1 MFPKN
6 ADQATRRTAPHE
18 PSRSRRSQF
27 ESLESRLALSVT
39 ILSEDFQDDAVGAQP
54 NSADQFW
61 NPVGPESFIQVS
73 GAGGAYA
80 TPFGGGTNKALVID
94 DVGAAQPIVSW
105 RSAFS
110 DDPHDFQ
117 TGTIEFDLY
126 LPAAGSRNWTFFD
139 FRLGYGGAGR
149 TAPTTVNDTTV
160 WNSFRINPGAPQGF
174 ILDDSTGTFLASITP
189 NSLLRLRYD
198 LDGATQT
205 YRLTVNGTLV
215 TAGGN
220 PNRPWRAGA
229 TGVNMM
235 GFFGAYPANSALVY
249 VDNITVTNDAASPE
263 PWTPPSGEP
272 TDLLQWYQHRGNKRL
287 TGEATVAQDVLAS
300 PVVLWSEYIGS
311 QSSLIAAAP
320 ADGADVVP
328 IPTSAFAM
336 SAAENASWGVGGPY
350 FDLVGN
356 GTLVA
361 QSTSSIRR
369 VGDFIP
375 GNGMMEK
382 IEGEVFDPTFGQG
395 VIRLSVY
402 QNGAWVQQWQS
413 AQIPSMFGIP
423 NLTVGDFDN
432 DGVNEVAVVPWT
444 SLYILNINTGALER
458 TGVFKPAANES
469 GRGYGWLGAY
479 DLTGDARDEFVV
491 IGDFQDYIS
500 VMGWNGSGN
509 LVQLWTHVFDQRLA
523 GKQTSHRPMAFPVR
537 DVTGD
542 GRPEI
547 VTSIYNETGDQ
558 RWHLLVFDSANG
570 AVLHNLIDHVIEGAR
585 DVNGDGDFEL
595 FVQTTDGALIPA
607 ASTVQILD
615 WNGAGFAAIWSQP
628 NAAFVRADL
637 SDFPL
642 NVNSAAST
650 GKSDLLTGRLAAGQ
664 EETFFTRRLLDA
676 QAATTEIT
684 AWQLTGTGG
693 AAAIGAATG
702 VNLSVAAVRQASPGQ
717 TSVLF
722 STDFLGTAG
731 LAAGDYDGSGLV
743 GGNDLLNWQRQ
754 LGLSVVAGS
763 GADGNGNGVV
773 DAGDLTIWR
782 TNFGASAPNAV
793 EMAGFIGNAVTSQKG
808 SPPRS
813 SVVVGRLDGPTS
825 APTVVVQGGSQS
837 MVALQADADGSVDRM
852 WSQPGIG
859 GFTGATQFQGQHEY
873 SGAALAD
880 VDGNGTLET
889 LFAAEGAA
897 GEARLIAAASD
908 GTAVWTHDFD
918 VPGGTR
924 QWNQPGLTLWRTG
937 HFRSTEY
944 EDVLVQLMRGSG
956 GTGEFQLL
964 DGRTGAL
971 VWTRTYGNSAGSSPV
986 LRNAGE
992 AQMVVYDWDGDGL
1005 DEAVNVHPD
1014 MFYVVDGDGDNLID
1028 RSIYNGGVF
1037 AGGSP
1042 LYGTPIV
1049 ADFLNNQTD
1058 SILFA
1063 GGYSQLGLMTKSG
1076 VDVWHTP
1083 FIYDNTP
1090 GFIQGVGDVD
1100 GDGDLDLLSV
1110 GHPSSPGVD
1119 TQSRFHAYD
1128 AKTGA
1133 LLWSVNLPGRA
1144 HAPVGGAYSDTP
1156 TLSISG
1162 DVDNDGRVES
1172 IFAINGTLYVVGANP
1187 GGTSGSIEWT
1197 FTPDSGYLGSPV
1209 LADANGDGL
1218 LEIVVVS
1225 TSGMIYGIGTPASA
1239 VAPLALQSAAVSAV
1253 VESDESIAAVQE
1265 PLGKLMKS
1273 SVNSLQL
1280 LAGRQLGEELAEAD
1294 DSLTESDVDEVVLQ
1308 RWSAM
1313 NDDPGTPAN
1322 FIPSIF
1328 RSPFNRSRTIP
1339 DEAWEAWGS
1348 TAEGSQ
1354 DEDLSVFGNG
1364 LEEAFGRS

>member
-1 MFPKN
+1 
-6 ADQATRRTAPHE
+6 
-18 PSRSRRSQF
+18 
-27 ESLESRLALSVT
+27 LSVT
-39 ILSEDFQDDAVGAQP
+39 ILSENFQADAVGTQP
-54 NSADQFW
+54 SSADQFW
-61 NPVGPESFIQVS
+61 NAVGPESYIQV
-73 GAGGAYA
+73 AGVGGGYA
-80 TPFGGGTNKALVID
+80 VPFGGAANKALVID

-105 RSAFS
+105 RSAFP
-110 DDPHDFQ
+110 DDPQQFQ
-117 TGTIEFDLY
+117 TGTIEFDLF
-126 LPAAGSRNWTFFD
+126 LPAAGARNWTFLD

-149 TAPTTVNDTTV
+149 TAPTTINDTTV

-174 ILDDSTGTFLASITP
+174 IFDDSTGTFLASITP
-189 NSLLRLRYD
+189 NSLLHLRYD

-215 TAGGN
+215 NAGGN
-220 PNRPWRAGA
+220 PNRPWRPGA

-235 GFFGAYPANSALVY
+235 GFFGSHPTNSAPVY
-249 VDNITVTNDAASPE
+249 VDNIVVVNDGASPD
-263 PWTPPSGEP
+263 PWMPPSGEP
-272 TDLLQWYQHRGNKRL
+272 TDLLQWHQHRGNKRL

-300 PVVLWSEYIGS
+300 PVVLWSDYIGS
-311 QSSLIAAAP
+311 QSALIAAAP
-320 ADGADVVP
+320 ASGADIVP
-328 IPTSAFAM
+328 IPTATLSM
-336 SAAENASWGVGGPY
+336 SAAEKASWGVGGPY

-361 QSTSSIRR
+361 QSTSSISRI
-369 VGDFIP
+369 GDFIP
-375 GNGMMEK
+375 GNGMLEK

-402 QNGAWVQQWQS
+402 QNGAWIQQWQS
-413 AQIPSMFGIP
+413 SQIPSMFGIP

-432 DGVNEVAVVPWT
+432 DGVNEIAVVPWT

-458 TGVFKPAANES
+458 TGVFKPAQNES

-479 DLTGDARDEFVV
+479 DLTGDARQELVV
-491 IGDFQDYIS
+491 VGDFQDYIS
-500 VMGWNGSGN
+500 VMGWNGSGE
-509 LVQLWTHVFDQRLA
+509 LVQLWTHVFDPRLA
-523 GKQTSHRPMAFPVR
+523 GKQTSHRPMAYPVR

-570 AVLHNLIDHVIEGAR
+570 AILHDLVDHVIEGAR

-607 ASTVQILD
+607 ASTVKLLD
-615 WNGAGFAAIWSQP
+615 WHGAGFATIWSQP
-628 NAAFVRADL
+628 NSAFVRADID
-637 SDFPL
+637 DFPL
-642 NVNSAAST
+642 NVNSATST

-664 EETFFTRRLLDA
+664 EEAFFTRRILDA
-676 QAATTEIT
+676 QSANAEIT
-684 AWQLTGTGG
+684 VWQLAGVGEPV
-693 AAAIGAATG
+693 AIGVATG
-702 VNLSVAAVRQASPGQ
+702 VNLNVSAVRQASPGQ
-717 TSVLF
+717 ASVLF
-722 STDFLGTAG
+722 STEFLGTAG
-731 LAAGDYDGSGLV
+731 LAPGDYDGSGAVDGKDFLI
-743 GGNDLLNWQRQ
+743 WQRQ
-754 LGLSVVAGS
+754 LGLSVAAGS
-763 GADGNGNGVV
+763 GADGNRNGVV
-773 DAGDLTIWR
+773 DAADLSIWQ
-782 TNFGASAPNAV
+782 TNVGVRAPNSV
-793 EMAGFIGNAVTSQKG
+793 EMVGFSGQAVSAQKG

-837 MVALQADADGSVDRM
+837 MIALQPNVDGSVDRL

-880 VDGNGTLET
+880 VTGDGRLET
-889 LFAAEGAA
+889 LFAAEGSA
-897 GEARLIAAASD
+897 GEARLVAAAAD
-908 GTAVWTHDFD
+908 GTAVWIHDFD

-971 VWTRTYGNSAGSSPV
+971 VWMRTYGNSVGSSPV

-1014 MFYVVDGDGDNLID
+1014 MYYVIDGDGANLID

-1042 LYGTPIV
+1042 LYGTPVV

-1058 SILFA
+1058 TILFA

-1076 VDVWHTP
+1076 ADVWHTP

-1110 GHPSSPGVD
+1110 GHPSAPGVD

-1128 AKTGA
+1128 AATGA
-1133 LLWSVNLPGRA
+1133 LLWTVNLPGRA
-1144 HAPVGGAYSDTP
+1144 HAPVGGAYADTP

-1162 DVDNDGRVES
+1162 DIDNDGRVES
-1172 IFAINGTLYVVGANP
+1172 IFAINGTLYVVGATP
-1187 GGTSGSIEWT
+1187 GGMSGAIEWT
-1197 FTPDSGYLGSPV
+1197 FTPDGGYLGSPV
-1209 LADANGDGL
+1209 LADANGDGM
-1218 LEIVVVS
+1218 LEIIVVS
-1225 TSGMIYGIGTPASA
+1225 TSGMIYGIGTPAL
-1239 VAPLALQSAAVSAV
+1239 VSAASASVASASVASTIESPAADFISEQVSEQVSEHNSEPV
-1253 VESDESIAAVQE
+1253 VAAAVQVSGSVASRAYGWLQRRHDDSMTSILR
-1265 PLGKLMKS
+1265 PPNLS
-1273 SVNSLQL
+1273 SRTTGDQGASLRQDSQRYGDRAFRTDFSRILSSPGVPVSSITAAAWEEWSSQWESLQEDR
-1280 LAGRQLGEELAEAD
+1280 ASAF
-1294 DSLTESDVDEVVLQ
+1294 STE
-1308 RWSAM
+1308 
-1313 NDDPGTPAN
+1313 
-1322 FIPSIF
+1322 I
-1328 RSPFNRSRTIP
+1328 
-1339 DEAWEAWGS
+1339 DEAFS
-1348 TAEGSQ
+1348 SI
-1354 DEDLSVFGNG
+1354 
-1364 LEEAFGRS
+1364 

>member
-6 ADQATRRTAPHE
+6 ADQATLRTACRE
-18 PSRSRRSQF
+18 LSRSRRSQF
-27 ESLESRLALSVT
+27 ELLESRLALSVT

-61 NPVGPESFIQVS
+61 NAVGPESFIQV
-73 GAGGAYA
+73 AGPGGDYS
-80 TPFGGGTNKALVID
+80 TPFGGAANKSLVID

-105 RSAFS
+105 RSEFS
-110 DDPHDFQ
+110 DDPHAFQ
-117 TGTIEFDLY
+117 TGTVEFDVY
-126 LPAAGSRNWTFFD
+126 LPAAGSRDWTFLD

-149 TAPTTVNDTTV
+149 TAPTTVNDTTI
-160 WNSFRINPGAPQGF
+160 WNSLRINPGAPQGF
-174 ILDDSTGTFLASITP
+174 ILDDNTGTFLASITP
-189 NSLLRLRYD
+189 NSLLHMRYD

-215 TAGGN
+215 NAGGSS
-220 PNRPWRAGA
+220 NRPWRAGA
-229 TGVNMM
+229 IGVNMM
-235 GFFGAYPANSALVY
+235 GFFGAYPASSAPVY
-249 VDNITVTNDAASPE
+249 VDNIAVVNAAATPE

-287 TGEATVAQDVLAS
+287 TGEATVAQNVLAS
-300 PVVLWSEYIGS
+300 PEILWSEYIGS
-311 QSSLIAAAP
+311 QSALVAAAP
-320 ADGADVVP
+320 ASGADVVP
-328 IPTSAFAM
+328 IPTATLAM
-336 SAAENASWGVGGPY
+336 SAAETASWGIGGPY
-350 FDLVGN
+350 FDLAGN

-361 QSTSSIRR
+361 QATSSIRR

-375 GNGMMEK
+375 GNGLMEK

-395 VIRLSVY
+395 VIRLSVF

-458 TGVFKPAANES
+458 TGVYKPAANES

-479 DLTGDARDEFVV
+479 NLTGDARQELVV

-509 LVQLWTHVFDQRLA
+509 LVQLWSHVFDPRLA

-547 VTSIYNETGDQ
+547 ITSIYNETGDQ

-570 AVLHNLIDHVIEGAR
+570 AILYNLIDRVIEGAR

-595 FVQTTDGALIPA
+595 FVQATDGALIPA

-615 WNGAGFAAIWSQP
+615 WTGAGFATLWSQP
-628 NAAFVRADL
+628 DAAFVRADL
-637 SDFPL
+637 ADFPL
-642 NVNSAAST
+642 NVNSATST

-664 EETFFTRRLLDA
+664 PETFFTRRSLDA

-684 AWQLTGTGG
+684 AWQLIGTGG
-693 AAAIGAATG
+693 ATAIGGATG
-702 VNLSVAAVRQASPGQ
+702 VNLSVTAVRQASSGQ
-717 TSVLF
+717 ASVLF
-722 STDFLGTAG
+722 STEFLGTAG
-731 LAAGDYDGSGLV
+731 LATGDYDGSGV
-743 GGNDLLNWQRQ
+743 VDGNDFLSWQRQ
-754 LGLSVVAGS
+754 LGLSVVPGA

-773 DAGDLTIWR
+773 EAGDLESWGIHV
-782 TNFGASAPNAV
+782 GARAPNAV
-793 EMAGFIGNAVTSQKG
+793 ELTGFFGNPVTSQKAA
-808 SPPRS
+808 PPRS

-837 MVALQADADGSVDRM
+837 MVALQPNLDGSVDRI

-880 VDGNGTLET
+880 VNGDGKLET
-889 LFAAEGAA
+889 LFAAEGPA
-897 GEARLIAAASD
+897 GQARLVAAASN
-908 GTAVWTHDFD
+908 GTAVWKHDFD

-944 EDVLVQLMRGSG
+944 EDVLVQVMRGSG

-964 DGRTGAL
+964 DGRNGSL
-971 VWTRTYGNSAGSSPV
+971 VWTRSYGNSAGSSPV

-1049 ADFLNNQTD
+1049 ADFMNNQTD

-1110 GHPSSPGVD
+1110 GHPAAPGVD
-1119 TQSRFHAYD
+1119 TQSRYHAYD

-1133 LLWSVNLPGRA
+1133 LLWTVNLPGRA
-1144 HAPVGGAYSDTP
+1144 HAPVGGAYADTP

-1225 TSGMIYGIGTPASA
+1225 TSGMVYGIGTPAAALASSA
-1239 VAPLALQSAAVSAV
+1239 LSINVARDVIESNETIYVAQESLRKPATSNASWLQELAGLQLKAGESEQNESPLALVF
-1253 VESDESIAAVQE
+1253 DEFLVQTQR
-1265 PLGKLMKS
+1265 KMKS
-1273 SVNSLQL
+1273 V
-1280 LAGRQLGEELAEAD
+1280 GGT
-1294 DSLTESDVDEVVLQ
+1294 DSYRAQGV
-1308 RWSAM
+1308 
-1313 NDDPGTPAN
+1313 
-1322 FIPSIF
+1322 IPSPITKPHAI
-1328 RSPFNRSRTIP
+1328 SDAALEDWN
-1339 DEAWEAWGS
+1339 AWAGS
-1348 TAEGSQ
+1348 TAVADDFMLGVEF
-1354 DEDLSVFGNG
+1354 DEAYDL
-1364 LEEAFGRS
+1364 E